1 MENEY
6 TVTVRNKFLLALDES
21 EDPLEV
27 LKVREQEKE
36 AKKKERISEKE
47 NKSKQQQQ
55 QQQQQDGQKA
65 ANNKT
70 PKSRVIKDA
79 QQPPSKTQEPK
90 KDQG

>member
-6 TVTVRNKFLLALDES
+6 TVTVTNKFLLALDES

-55 QQQQQDGQKA
+55 QQQQDGQKS

-70 PKSRVIKDA
+70 QKTRVIKDA
-79 QQPPSKTQEPK
+79 QQPPSKTQDPK

>member
-6 TVTVRNKFLLALDES
+6 TVTVTNKFLLALDET

-27 LKVREQEKE
+27 LKVKELEKE

-55 QQQQQDGQKA
+55 QPDGQKS
-65 ANNKT
+65 ANNKA

-79 QQPPSKTQEPK
+79 QQPPSKTQDPK

>member
-1 MENEY
+1 
-6 TVTVRNKFLLALDES
+6 
-21 EDPLEV
+21 V
-27 LKVREQEKE
+27 LKVKELEKE

-55 QQQQQDGQKA
+55 QQQQQQQDGQKS

-79 QQPPSKTQEPK
+79 QQPPSKTQDPK

>member
-6 TVTVRNKFLLALDES
+6 TVTVTNKFLLALDES

-36 AKKKERISEKE
+36 AKKKEKISEKE

-55 QQQQQDGQKA
+55 QQQQQDGQKP
-65 ANNKT
+65 ANNKIQ
-70 PKSRVIKDA
+70 KNRVIKDV
-79 QQPPSKTQEPK
+79 QQPPTKAQDAK

>member
-6 TVTVRNKFLLALDES
+6 AVTVTNKFELAIDETQ
-21 EDPLEV
+21 DPFDILNC
-27 LKVREQEKE
+27 KEQEKE

-55 QQQQQDGQKA
+55 QQQDGQKVA
-65 ANNKT
+65 STKT
-70 PKSRVIKDA
+70 PKNRAIKDA
-79 QQPPSKTQEPK
+79 QQPPSKVQDVK

>member
-6 TVTVRNKFLLALDES
+6 TVTVTNKFLLALDES

-55 QQQQQDGQKA
+55 QQQDGQKP

-70 PKSRVIKDA
+70 PKARVIKDA
-79 QQPPSKTQEPK
+79 QQLPSKVQDAK

>member
-6 TVTVRNKFLLALDES
+6 AVTVTNKFMLALDES

-55 QQQQQDGQKA
+55 QQQDGQKVA
-65 ANNKT
+65 SNKA
-70 PKSRVIKDA
+70 PKPRVIKDA
-79 QQPPSKTQEPK
+79 QQPPSKVQDVK

>member
-6 TVTVRNKFLLALDES
+6 TVTVTNKFLLALDES

-55 QQQQQDGQKA
+55 QQQDGQKS

-70 PKSRVIKDA
+70 PKNRVIKDA
-79 QQPPSKTQEPK
+79 QQPTSKVQDTK